1 MDFRGL
7 GRSGWM
13 SQRSHTGRAVPAGS
27 CYPLTAAFSQGL
39 WDLAKGTSLIPAP
52 T

>member
-13 SQRSHTGRAVPAGS
+13 SQRSHTGRAVPAGE
-27 CYPLTAAFSQGL
+27 LL
-39 WDLAKGTSLIPAP
+39 P
-52 T
+52 THSSILPRAVGSS